1 MSKPW
6 HGSSGR
12 QPGPKGPVTCWFF
25 LCPWE
30 SYIIPTL
37 ISKHLH
43 EIGRRGLSF
52 SVRMMKSTRW
62 VALWGPVLGAW
73 ACLPPPVDFLEN
85 KTLPYTAAPE
95 ALKTGVDSVDLFAEQ
110 CDMAKEVENAP
121 LRCSSPFA
129 SENVSFVFYGL
140 RHLEYLSEAEA
151 HVTENQNPL

>member
-1 MSKPW
+1 MGALG
-6 HGSSGR
+6 GSLGLKDLSPVGSFSASGR
-12 QPGPKGPVTCWFF
+12 AMLFPPSF
-25 LCPWE
+25 LSICMKLGEGGCHFP
-30 SYIIPTL
+30 
-37 ISKHLH
+37 
-43 EIGRRGLSF
+43 
-52 SVRMMKSTRW
+52 VRMMKSTRW

-110 CDMAKEVENAP
+110 CDMAKEVENSP